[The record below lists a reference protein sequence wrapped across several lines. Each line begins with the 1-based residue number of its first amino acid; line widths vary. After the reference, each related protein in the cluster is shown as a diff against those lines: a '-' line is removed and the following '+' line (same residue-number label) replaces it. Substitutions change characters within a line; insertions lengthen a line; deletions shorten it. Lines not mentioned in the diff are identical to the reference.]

1 MHSHSSGGHHHGID
15 MSHPVLALSTMIV
28 SISVKEG
35 YQSEQTFDFII
46 LIVVFCKFWCDN
58 NCTYPSIFHLVRGHI
73 IYMWSLILLFPACI
87 LFTTI

>member
-46 LIVVFCKFWCDN
+46 LIVVFVSLGV
-58 NCTYPSIFHLVRGHI
+58 TI
-73 IYMWSLILLFPACI
+73 IALILLSSI
-87 LFTTI
+87 LLEVI